1 MRSGRV
7 DVVAPG
13 TGRTGPAYARGVAD
27 QVAGTPDETDYPG
40 ERLALPR
47 TGPGSLA
54 SWGSRIAALI
64 IDWIICTVVAV
75 LLFGSRVITGQGW
88 TSWMTLS
95 TFFVQ
100 SAVLCVLAGGS
111 AGQLICRLA
120 VVRVDRTPLGILRS
134 VLRAAMVCVVLPAVV
149 IGTDRRGLHDLAAGT
164 VVVSRR

>member
-1 MRSGRV
+1 MAEQAVGS
-7 DVVAPG
+7 
-13 TGRTGPAYARGVAD
+13 TGEG
-27 QVAGTPDETDYPG
+27 DYPG
-40 ERLALPR
+40 ERIGLPR

-54 SWGSRIAALI
+54 SWGSRVSALI
-64 IDWIICTVVAV
+64 IDWVISTVVAV

-95 TFFVQ
+95 TFFVE

-111 AGQLICRLA
+111 AGQLICRIA
-120 VVRVDRTPLGILRS
+120 VVRVVGDRPLDLGRS

-164 VVVSRR
+164 AVVSRR